1 MHIIYKHCILS
12 INTHLHSRF
21 SRAPQYVY
29 QSWPE
34 YISTTA
40 INNLT
45 TYDHNTQ
52 KQRFLTVI
60 EGKQRQRRR
69 PRRML
74 LEGKQNL

>member
-1 MHIIYKHCILS
+1 
-12 INTHLHSRF
+12 
-21 SRAPQYVY
+21 VY

-74 LEGKQNL
+74 L